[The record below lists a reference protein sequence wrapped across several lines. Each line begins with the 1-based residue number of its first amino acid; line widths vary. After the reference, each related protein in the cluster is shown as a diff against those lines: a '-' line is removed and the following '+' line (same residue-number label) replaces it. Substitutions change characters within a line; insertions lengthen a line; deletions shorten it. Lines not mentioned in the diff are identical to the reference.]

1 MKPRKT
7 YLVIEE
13 SSEDKDFCRQIWIRL

>member
-7 YLVIEE
+7 YLVVEE
-13 SSEDKDFCRQIWIRL
+13 NSEDKDFCRQIWIRL

>member
-7 YLVIEE
+7 YLVVEE
-13 SSEDKDFCRQIWIRL
+13 NSEDKDFCR